1 MFFVCL
7 VIVGVIGIFVQF
19 VGGDG
24 VNCRYGGDCG
34 VNWCRWFWCVG
45 FLGAVKQRYW
55 FSVVGGDFGN
65 CFGGVY
71 WCVVWFVYCIVEG
84 EM

>member
-45 FLGAVKQRYW
+45 FLGAVKQCY
-55 FSVVGGDFGN
+55 
-65 CFGGVY
+65 
-71 WCVVWFVYCIVEG
+71 
-84 EM
+84 